1 MLTGITSNRDGLSL
15 EGSDSSK
22 VTVDVTV
29 TKSLS
34 PDFVNKLS
42 RSYRSASTNFNVS
55 VLG

>member
-1 MLTGITSNRDGLSL
+1 MLTGIASNRDGLFL

-42 RSYRSASTNFNVS
+42 RSYRSASTDFNVS